1 MTKSRMSE
9 IPTILIADDDDGHA
23 FLIEDNLRRAGVNA
37 PFLRFNDGQEILD
50 FLTGKTQ
57 DPRFDRGHPY
67 LLLLDI
73 RMPKVDGVAVLR
85 HVKADPELRKL
96 PVIILTTT
104 DDPREVDRCHDL
116 GCNVYMHKPVSYE
129 SFAAAIAKLGMFVAL
144 LQLPRFNPQA

>member
-1 MTKSRMSE
+1 MNDL
-9 IPTILIADDDDGHA
+9 PTILITDDDDGHA

-37 PFLRFNDGQEILD
+37 PFLRFSDGQEILD
-50 FLTGKTQ
+50 FLLGRTTEPKFEPEQ
-57 DPRFDRGHPY
+57 PY

-85 HVKADPELRKL
+85 QIKADRNLRKL

-104 DDPREVDRCHDL
+104 EDPREVERCHDL

-129 SFAAAIAKLGMFVAL
+129 SFAAAIGKLGLFLTL
-144 LQLPRFNPQA
+144 LQLPRFTPQS